1 MTTIL
6 MTQALQRQG
15 EIWHNILSSQ
25 NLTVIWEN
33 LDADILAV
41 LEGME
46 TAGLALSQLLLLDMG
61 MMGSAA
67 VAIVAQVIKLP
78 RLDSN
83 QRPIG

>member
-46 TAGLALSQLLLLDMG
+46 TAGLALPQLLLLDMG